1 MRWLSN
7 HNLPIL
13 ASMVFVIALLLIL
26 FTACAPAAPQA
37 LPTLAAL
44 PTATLTPAA
53 PTPAPIP
60 VNAAEDVSPPE
71 VVTQE
76 AAYVLITPTD
86 PPSKTPTQTE
96 TPTGTFTSTPEPT
109 EPTTATATM
118 TAYIPPTRVVPLVTA
133 YVAQPMERVCDNTW
147 FFILPRPDT
156 CPATLAT
163 TSQAVFQEFQN
174 GLMIWIQQQDLI
186 YVLYNNF
193 GTPAWESYQDMFD
206 EGMLELDESWEPP
219 PTTQLFQPRRGFGM
233 LWRADAAV
241 RERIGWALGEWE
253 VPYSS
258 TVQTGED
265 GTLFLQDPYG
275 GVVLLFP
282 EQVDWQR
289 YRGNG
294 SPTRLELELI
304 PTLTATP

>member
-1 MRWLSN
+1 MLT
-7 HNLPIL
+7 
-13 ASMVFVIALLLIL
+13 ALIL
-26 FTACAPAAPQA
+26 MLMLLAACTPQTPQT

-44 PTATLTPAA
+44 PTVTDTPAV
-53 PTPAPIP
+53 PSPAAVPL
-60 VNAAEDVSPPE
+60 NLAEDVSPLE

-76 AAYVLITPTD
+76 AAYMLVTPTD

-96 TPTGTFTSTPEPT
+96 TPTATFTWTPEPT
-109 EPTTATATM
+109 EPTTATATA
-118 TAYIPPTRVVPLVTA
+118 TAFIPPTRVVPMVTA
-133 YVAQPMERVCDNTW
+133 YIAQPIERVCDSTW

-163 TSQAVFQEFQN
+163 TSQAVYQEFQN

-186 YVLYNNF
+186 YVMYNNF
-193 GTPAWESYQDMFD
+193 GEPAWESHEDLFD
-206 EGMLELDESWEPP
+206 EGMMELDDTWEPP
-219 PTTQLFQPRRGFGM
+219 PTKQLFQPRRGFGM
-233 LWRADAAV
+233 LWRANEAV
-241 RERIGWALGEWE
+241 RTRIGWALGEWE

-275 GVVLLFP
+275 GVVVLLP
-282 EQVDWQR
+282 GQRDWQR
-289 YRGNG
+289 YMGNG